1 MKVKSYCNTAFSH
14 NFIPII
20 NKPTRVTN
28 HNATIIDHILTNTF
42 NRKIDSRILKV
53 DISDHFPIFF
63 SSKAIKIKASK
74 DPVFVMKRDINLFT
88 LSLFKEK
95 LLEVGWGFLKT
106 IQDPNEA
113 YKSFLLVFGN
123 LYEIAFPKIKIK
135 VNSKNQLSPWI
146 TRGIIKSSKR
156 KQKLYEKFL
165 KNRNSANKENYKTFT
180 RLFESIKQKS
190 KKNYYHNI
198 LNTYKNDMKR
208 TWATMKEIIGSKRS
222 SGASFPK
229 RLVVNNFEIFDQMT
243 TAENF
248 NNFFSEIGPKLASK
262 IPDSIISFEHFLQGD
277 YQILEE
283 KPVTDDELN
292 EAIKT
297 LKSKK
302 SSGYDEI
309 SSDVIKHISPLI
321 FDPLKYIFNLSL
333 EKGIFPDQLKIAKV
347 TPLFKKGDNP
357 SMDNYRPISVLPC
370 FSKILERIIYNRFYT
385 FFIENDILY
394 EKQFG
399 FQKQHSTEHAII
411 HLVNDIFKSF
421 DSNKY
426 TLGVFIDLTR

>member
-1 MKVKSYCNTAFSH
+1 MKC
-14 NFIPII
+14 
-20 NKPTRVTN
+20 
-28 HNATIIDHILTNTF
+28 
-42 NRKIDSRILKV
+42 
-53 DISDHFPIFF
+53 
-63 SSKAIKIKASK
+63 
-74 DPVFVMKRDINLFT
+74 DINLFT

-95 LLEVGWGFLKT
+95 LLEVEWGFLKT

-146 TRGIIKSSKR
+146 TQGIIKSSKR
-156 KQKLYEKFL
+156 KQKLYEQFL
-165 KNRNSANKENYKTFT
+165 KNRISANKENYKTFT
-180 RLFESIKQKS
+180 CLFESIKQKS
-190 KKNYYHNI
+190 KKKYYHNI
-198 LNTYKNDMKR
+198 LNTYKNYMKR
-208 TWATMKEIIGSKRS
+208 TWATMKETIGSKRS

-243 TAENF
+243 IAENF
-248 NNFFSEIGPKLASK
+248 NNFFSEIRPKLASK

-292 EAIKT
+292 EVIKT

-302 SSGYDEI
+302 SSGYDDN

-347 TPLFKKGDNP
+347 TPLFKKGDNA
-357 SMDNYRPISVLPC
+357 SMDNHHPIS
-370 FSKILERIIYNRFYT
+370 ETT
-385 FFIENDILY
+385 F
-394 EKQFG
+394 
-399 FQKQHSTEHAII
+399 H
-411 HLVNDIFKSF
+411 
-421 DSNKY
+421 
-426 TLGVFIDLTR
+426 

>member
-1 MKVKSYCNTAFSH
+1 M
-14 NFIPII
+14 
-20 NKPTRVTN
+20 
-28 HNATIIDHILTNTF
+28 TNTF
-42 NRKIDSRILKV
+42 NRKIDSGILKV

-63 SSKAIKIKASK
+63 TSKAIKIKASK

-95 LLEVGWGFLKT
+95 LLEVDWGFLKT
-106 IQDPNEA
+106 IQDPDEA

-165 KNRNSANKENYKTFT
+165 KNRNSANKENYKTST
-180 RLFESIKQKS
+180 HLFESIKQKS
-190 KKNYYHNI
+190 KKNYHNI
-198 LNTYKNDMKR
+198 LNTYKSDMKR

-243 TAENF
+243 IAENF

-347 TPLFKKGDNP
+347 TPLFKKGDNA

-370 FSKILERIIYNRFYT
+370 FSKILERIIFNRFYT
-385 FFIENDILY
+385 FFTENDILY
-394 EKQFG
+394 EK
-399 FQKQHSTEHAII
+399 
-411 HLVNDIFKSF
+411 
-421 DSNKY
+421 
-426 TLGVFIDLTR
+426 

>member
-42 NRKIDSRILKV
+42 NRKIDSGILKV

-63 SSKAIKIKASK
+63 TSKAIKIKASK

-95 LLEVGWGFLKT
+95 LLEVDWGFLKT

-165 KNRNSANKENYKTFT
+165 KNRNFANKENYK
-180 RLFESIKQKS
+180 LSHAYLNQLN
-190 KKNYYHNI
+190 KN
-198 LNTYKNDMKR
+198 LKR
-208 TWATMKEIIGSKRS
+208 TII
-222 SGASFPK
+222 
-229 RLVVNNFEIFDQMT
+229 I
-243 TAENF
+243 
-248 NNFFSEIGPKLASK
+248 
-262 IPDSIISFEHFLQGD
+262 
-277 YQILEE
+277 
-283 KPVTDDELN
+283 
-292 EAIKT
+292 
-297 LKSKK
+297 
-302 SSGYDEI
+302 
-309 SSDVIKHISPLI
+309 
-321 FDPLKYIFNLSL
+321 
-333 EKGIFPDQLKIAKV
+333 
-347 TPLFKKGDNP
+347 
-357 SMDNYRPISVLPC
+357 
-370 FSKILERIIYNRFYT
+370 T
-385 FFIENDILY
+385 F
-394 EKQFG
+394 
-399 FQKQHSTEHAII
+399 
-411 HLVNDIFKSF
+411 
-421 DSNKY
+421 
-426 TLGVFIDLTR
+426 

>member
-14 NFIPII
+14 NFIPTI

-42 NRKIDSRILKV
+42 NRKIDSRILEV

-63 SSKAIKIKASK
+63 TSKAIKIKASK

-95 LLEVGWGFLKT
+95 LLEVDRGFLKT

-156 KQKLYEKFL
+156 KQKLYENFL

-180 RLFESIKQKS
+180 CLFELIKQKS
-190 KKNYYHNI
+190 KMNYYHNI
-198 LNTYKNDMKR
+198 LNTYKNNMKR
-208 TWATMKEIIGSKRS
+208 TWATMKKIIGSKRS

-243 TAENF
+243 IAENF

-262 IPDSIISFEHFLQGD
+262 RPDSVISFEHFLQGD
-277 YQILEE
+277 YHILEE

-309 SSDVIKHISPLI
+309 SSDVIKHISPII

-347 TPLFKKGDNP
+347 TPLFKKVI
-357 SMDNYRPISVLPC
+357 MHQWI
-370 FSKILERIIYNRFYT
+370 T
-385 FFIENDILY
+385 TTLY
-394 EKQFG
+394 QYFPV
-399 FQKQHSTEHAII
+399 F
-411 HLVNDIFKSF
+411 L
-421 DSNKY
+421 KY
-426 TLGVFIDLTR
+426 WKE

>member
-42 NRKIDSRILKV
+42 NRKIDSGILKV

-63 SSKAIKIKASK
+63 TSKAIKIKASK
-74 DPVFVMKRDINLFT
+74 DPVFVMKCDINLFT
-88 LSLFKEK
+88 LSLFKEI
-95 LLEVGWGFLKT
+95 LLEVDWGFLKT

-146 TRGIIKSSKR
+146 TQGIIKSSKR
-156 KQKLYEKFL
+156 KRKLYEKFW

-229 RLVVNNFEIFDQMT
+229 RLVVNNFDIFDQMT
-243 TAENF
+243 VAENF
-248 NNFFSEIGPKLASK
+248 NNFFSEIGPKLESK
-262 IPDSIISFEHFLQGD
+262 IPYSIISFEHFLQGD

-283 KPVTDDELN
+283 KPVADDELN
-292 EAIKT
+292 EAIKF

-302 SSGYDEI
+302 SSGCDEI
-309 SSDVIKHISPLI
+309 SSDVFKHISPLI

-333 EKGIFPDQLKIAKV
+333 EKGIFPDQLKIAKM
-347 TPLFKKGDNP
+347 TLLFKKGDNA

-385 FFIENDILY
+385 FFIENDILC

-411 HLVNDIFKSF
+411 HLVNDILKSF

-426 TLGVFIDLTR
+426 SLGVFID

>member
-1 MKVKSYCNTAFSH
+1 MKVKSYCNTAFSQ
-14 NFIPII
+14 NFMPII

-28 HNATIIDHILTNTF
+28 HNATIIDHILTN
-42 NRKIDSRILKV
+42 RKIDSGILKV

-63 SSKAIKIKASK
+63 TSKAIKIKSSK
-74 DPVFVMKRDINLFT
+74 DPVFVIKRDINLFT

-95 LLEVGWGFLKT
+95 LLEVDSGFLKT

-123 LYEIAFPKIKIK
+123 LYEIAFLKIKIK

-156 KQKLYEKFL
+156 KQNLYEKFL

-190 KKNYYHNI
+190 KNNYYHNI

-208 TWATMKEIIGSKRS
+208 TWVTMKEIIGSKRS

-229 RLVVNNFEIFDQMT
+229 WLVVNNFEIFDQMT
-243 TAENF
+243 IAENF

-262 IPDSIISFEHFLQGD
+262 IPDSIISFEHFLQGN

-302 SSGYDEI
+302 ALDMMKFLPMLSS
-309 SSDVIKHISPLI
+309 I
-321 FDPLKYIFNLSL
+321 FHY
-333 EKGIFPDQLKIAKV
+333 
-347 TPLFKKGDNP
+347 
-357 SMDNYRPISVLPC
+357 
-370 FSKILERIIYNRFYT
+370 
-385 FFIENDILY
+385 
-394 EKQFG
+394 
-399 FQKQHSTEHAII
+399 
-411 HLVNDIFKSF
+411 
-421 DSNKY
+421 
-426 TLGVFIDLTR
+426 